1 MKEYKVICPLINF
14 QIQNVLFGSTGLSQE
29 EIVNLL
35 KKRKNELVKG
45 IDLLDGIKIR
55 RVSGEDMEDI
65 KTYSFPLPIP
75 PQMSISRSMFVL
87 EKYISEEEEHRFEIH
102 RVMLNGVLALRLL
115 KKGNVWGGSVF
126 CILVSEKRQLTSMSW
141 EEEPIPE
148 SYGPGYVLKFD
159 EIPALKKILEKVQGM
174 DFTKRKSLHL
184 ACKRF
189 QRAYGES
196 DAEDRLIDLMIAFE
210 ALFLRGE
217 KAGSSAGQ
225 IVAVACSALLGKN
238 DEEREEVRGF
248 LTKAYSI
255 RNCIVHGSE
264 YKEPIVY
271 KNKEYNM
278 SEFVSKIEEYLREAI
293 KKFLG

>member
-1 MKEYKVICPLINF
+1 MKEWKVICPLINF
-14 QIQNVLFGSTGLSQE
+14 QIQKGFFGITELSQE
-29 EIVNLL
+29 EIMSLL
-35 KKRKNELVKG
+35 KKRGTELVKG

-65 KTYSFPLPIP
+65 KTYPFPLPTP
-75 PQMSISRSMFVL
+75 PQMSVSRSMFVL
-87 EKYISEEEEHRFEIH
+87 EKYITEEEENRFEIH
-102 RVMLNGVLALRLL
+102 RIMLNGVLALRLL

-126 CILVSEKRQLTSMSW
+126 YILVSEKRQLTSMSW

-196 DAEDRLIDLMIAFE
+196 EAEDRLIDFMIAFE

-217 KAGSSAGQ
+217 KAGASSGQ

-293 KKFLG
+293 KKFLD